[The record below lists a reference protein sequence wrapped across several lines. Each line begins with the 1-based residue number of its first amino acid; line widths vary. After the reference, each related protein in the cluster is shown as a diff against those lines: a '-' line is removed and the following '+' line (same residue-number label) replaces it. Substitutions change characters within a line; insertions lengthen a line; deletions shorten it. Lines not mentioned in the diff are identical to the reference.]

1 MDPLYPFAV
10 IGSGLVWGNQ
20 ETPAEAV
27 LPLLET
33 RPRPLAYQP
42 GLGAYD
48 GLMMVTPEGRSRAMG
63 YIESTVTIN
72 GEGVARRVLC
82 FTQSG
87 DLIAETMSRASDGK
101 YRFDLLW
108 LHRRYMLVAQDD
120 PAFGPADYNA
130 VAADYQLPTPYAPGE
145 GVGLSGD

>member
-10 IGSGLVWGNQ
+10 VGHGLVWGNQ
-20 ETPAEAV
+20 ETPAEASP
-27 LPLLET
+27 PLT
-33 RPRPLAYQP
+33 RYLQLTCGP

-72 GEGVARRVLC
+72 GDGVARRVLC

-87 DLIAETMSRASDGK
+87 DLVAETMSRASDGK
-101 YRFDLLW
+101 YRFDSLW
-108 LHRRYMLVAQDD
+108 LNRRYMLVAQDD

-145 GVGLSGD
+145 GVGLA